1 MTKTQKKWR
10 SFLAARNKPLQSVTS
25 KSQPNY
31 SKRLVKAAI
40 GTLCTMGLIG
50 YPCLSAEAHL
60 NFSPDFTKD
69 FKFEAGDYYQQIVA
83 GKVTDTAGAPITG
96 ASVLIIGTKEGAIT
110 DQDGNYTIKAS
121 SGQTLM
127 FKYVGYEQQEIK
139 VTGNHLDVRLVP
151 ETSTLDDVVMIGYGT
166 QKKRDLTGAIST
178 VNTEQLKNENPA
190 SLQDIMRSNVPGLSV
205 PYSTSAKPS
214 GDFQIRGKNTLN
226 AGATPL
232 IVLDGVIYYGSI
244 NDINPD
250 DIASVD
256 VLKDASSVA
265 VYGAKAAEGVIAIT
279 TKKGRT
285 GKPTVAVNANFGRA
299 TPEINQRPYDVNGY
313 VKFRENVALSQHA
326 TTAKPYQYSDPRNLP
341 SDITVDQWLAYDGS
355 KGDPV
360 SIWLERLG
368 MKSVEVNN
376 YLAGRSVDWY
386 DMIINSGN
394 QQNYTASLS
403 GKSDRVSYYWSA
415 GYQDNDGIVYG
426 DRYSIAR
433 SRLNLDAK
441 VTDFFSMGM
450 NVGFAVRDESGVAA
464 DWNKAI
470 TNSPLGSIYTDDS
483 STLRYSPNDQQGL
496 GQTENVL
503 GAPTYTDRLKKYYTL
518 NANFYGKVKLP
529 FGIQYQVN
537 FTPQYQWYQYYNAN
551 SSGFVG
557 SNWEVQG
564 GLAHREHAV
573 TYQWNIDNLLTWNHD
588 FGDHHFEV
596 TLLQNAEKYQ
606 YWSDLVDNNGFV
618 PNDDLS
624 YHNIGAGTNA
634 VPSSDD
640 QYGTGQAFM
649 GRLIY
654 AYKQRYMLTASVRRD
669 GYSAFGD
676 KFKWGTFPAVALG
689 WEFTKE
695 PWFKPSWLD
704 YGKLRLSYGVNGNRD
719 IGRYV
724 ALSNIT
730 TGKYFHV
737 GDDGSVES
745 VSELFVANM
754 ANPNLQWERTAAYN
768 VGLDFRLLHGIL
780 SGSIDAYKSKTTN
793 LLVKRSL
800 EDIIGFDYIWT
811 NLGQINNQGLEFQLT
826 SQNINRPN
834 FTWSSSFNFSLN
846 RNKIISLYGDKQNIV
861 DANGN
866 VTGQKEPDD
875 ITNGWFIG
883 HPLDAIW
890 DYKVLGVYTEA
901 EKDLASKYGQQPGDF
916 KIEDVNGDGKYTNDD
931 KQFLGYKNPRYN
943 LSLRNDFTFL
953 KNFDFSFVLYAKLG
967 AMTTFNNAKNN
978 SGFID
983 RSSYY
988 DLPYWTVDN
997 QINNYARLFSSDGGA
1012 SYNVWR
1018 STSFVRL
1025 STISLA
1031 YTFPKELIKKAQ
1043 IKDLRVYFTVR
1054 NAALYAPNWDYWD
1067 PEMDTPGPSP
1077 RNYTLGLNVTL

>member
-1 MTKTQKKWR
+1 MIKKHAKNTDNNGYNR
-10 SFLAARNKPLQSVTS
+10 YPFLHYV
-25 KSQPNY
+25 
-31 SKRLVKAAI
+31 
-40 GTLCTMGLIG
+40 MGLTTLV
-50 YPCLSAEAHL
+50 CLGAASNKAL
-60 NFSPDFTKD
+60 
-69 FKFEAGDYYQQIVA
+69 AGPYKIDGPKKAVAYLQQMVTGI
-83 GKVTDTAGAPITG
+83 VTDSAGTPVSG
-96 ASVLIIGTKEGAIT
+96 ASVLVKGTKEGTIT
-110 DQDGNYTIKAS
+110 DDKGHYAIQATE
-121 SGQTLM
+121 GQVLI
-127 FKYVGYEQQEIK
+127 FKFVGYAQQEIP
-139 VTGNHLDVRLVP
+139 VTGRQLIVRLMP
-151 ETSTLDDVVMIGYGT
+151 EESTLDDVVMIGYGT

-205 PYSTSAKPS
+205 PYSSNAKPS

-279 TKKGRT
+279 TKKGKT
-285 GKPTVAVNANFGRA
+285 GKPTVSVNANFGKA
-299 TPEINQRPYDVNGY
+299 TPEINQRPYDALGY
-313 VKFRENVALSQHA
+313 IKFRQNVALSQNA

-341 SDITVDQWLAYDGS
+341 SDISVDDWLAYDGS

-360 SIWLERLG
+360 RIWLERLG
-368 MKSVEVNN
+368 MRGVEIDN

-386 DMIINSGN
+386 DMIIKSGT

-403 GKSDRVSYYWSA
+403 GKTDKVSYYWSA
-415 GYQDNDGIVYG
+415 GYQDNQGIVYG

-441 VTDFFSMGM
+441 VTDFFTMGM

-483 STLRYSPNDQQGL
+483 TALRYSPNDQQGL

-518 NANFYGKVKLP
+518 NANIYGKVKLP
-529 FGIQYQVN
+529 FGIQYQMN
-537 FTPQYQWYQYYNAN
+537 FTPQFQWYQYCNHN
-551 SSGFVG
+551 SSEFKG

-564 GLAHREHAV
+564 GLVHREHSD

-606 YWSDLVDNNGFV
+606 YWSDLVDNNNFV
-618 PNDDLS
+618 PNDNLG
-624 YHNIGAGTNA
+624 YHNIGAGTNPI
-634 VPSSDD
+634 PSSNDE
-640 QYGTGQAFM
+640 YGTGQAFM

-654 AYKQRYMLTASVRRD
+654 SYKQRYLLTASVRRD

-676 KFKWGTFPAVALG
+676 RYKWGTFPAVALG

-695 PWFKPSWLD
+695 PWFKADFLD
-704 YGKLRLSYGVNGNRD
+704 YGKLRLSYGINGNRD

-737 GDDGSVES
+737 GDDGTVES

-768 VGLDFRLLHGIL
+768 IGLDFRMFNGIV

-811 NLGQINNQGLEFQLT
+811 NLGQINNKGLEFQLT
-826 SQNINRPN
+826 SQNIRHSD
-834 FTWSSSFNFSLN
+834 FSWTSSFNFSFN
-846 RNKIISLYGDKQNIV
+846 RNKIVSLYGDKQDV
-861 DANGN
+861 LDANGN
-866 VTGQKEPDD
+866 VIGQREPDD

-883 HPLDAIW
+883 HPLDAVW
-890 DYKVLGVYTEA
+890 DYKVLGVYSEA
-901 EKDLASKYGQQPGDF
+901 EKDLAAKYGQQPGDF
-916 KIEDVNGDGKYTNDD
+916 KIEDVNNDGKYTNDD

-953 KNFDFSFVLYAKLG
+953 KNFDLSFMLYAKLG
-967 AMTTFNNAKNN
+967 AMATYNTAKNN

-997 QINNYARLFSSDGGA
+997 QINDYARLFSSDGGA

-1018 STSFVRL
+1018 KTSFVRL
-1025 STISLA
+1025 ATVSLA
-1031 YTFPKELIKKAQ
+1031 YSFPKEIIKKAQ
-1043 IKDLRVYFTVR
+1043 IQDLRVYFTVR
-1054 NAALYAPNWDYWD
+1054 NAAVYAPNWDFWD

-1077 RNYTLGLNVTL
+1077 RNYTLGVNITL

>member
-1 MTKTQKKWR
+1 MKETHPKVSGICCFTRSPLKTF
-10 SFLAARNKPLQSVTS
+10 SLAVIALLFTGISTS
-25 KSQPNY
+25 QATPHKTVS
-31 SKRLVKAAI
+31 
-40 GTLCTMGLIG
+40 
-50 YPCLSAEAHL
+50 
-60 NFSPDFTKD
+60 FTKETD
-69 FKFEAGDYYQQIVA
+69 RYQQMVSGIVQ
-83 GKVTDTAGAPITG
+83 DTSGAPIEG
-96 ASVLIIGTKEGAIT
+96 ASVEVAGSKRGTLTDAQGHYQIEAASGA
-110 DQDGNYTIKAS
+110 
-121 SGQTLM
+121 TLV
-127 FKYVGYEQQEIK
+127 FRFVGYIEQSIQVKGKELN
-139 VTGNHLDVRLVP
+139 VSLVP
-151 ETSTLDDVVMIGYGT
+151 ETTTLDEVVMIGYGT
-166 QKKRDLTGAIST
+166 QKKRDLTGAVST
-178 VNTEQLKNENPA
+178 VNTERLKNENPT
-190 SLQDIMRSNVPGLSV
+190 SLQDIMRSNVPGLAV

-279 TKKGRT
+279 TKKGKT
-285 GKPTVAVNANFGRA
+285 GKPTVSVNANYGRV
-299 TPEINQRPYDVNGY
+299 TPEINRRPYDADGY
-313 VKFRENVALSQHA
+313 VKFRENVALSQNA
-326 TTAKPYQYSDPRNLP
+326 STAKPYEYSDPRKLP
-341 SDITVDQWLAYDGS
+341 SDISVDEWLAYDGS

-360 SIWLERLG
+360 RIWLQRLL
-368 MKSVEVNN
+368 MRNVEIDN
-376 YLAGRSVDWY
+376 YLAGRSVNWY
-386 DMIINSGN
+386 DMIINSGT

-403 GKSDRVSYYWSA
+403 GKTDRVSYYWSA
-415 GYQDNDGIVYG
+415 GYQNNEGVVYG
-426 DRYSIAR
+426 DKYSIVR

-450 NVGFAVRDESGVAA
+450 NLGFAVRDESGVPA
-464 DWNKAI
+464 DWDRAI

-496 GQTENVL
+496 GETENVL
-503 GAPTYTDRLKKYYTL
+503 AGPTFTDRLKKYYTL
-518 NANFYGKVKLP
+518 NTNFYGKVKLP

-537 FTPQYQWYQYYNAN
+537 FTPQFEWYQYYNHN
-551 SSGFVG
+551 SSQFIG

-564 GLAHREHAV
+564 GIAHREHSV

-606 YWSDLVDNNGFV
+606 YWQDLVDNNGFV
-618 PNDDLS
+618 PNDNLG
-624 YHNIGAGTNA
+624 YHNIGAGTNP

-654 AYKQRYMLTASVRRD
+654 SYKQRYLLTASVRRD

-676 KFKWGTFPAVALG
+676 DFKWGTFPAVALG

-695 PWFKPSWLD
+695 PWFKTNWLD
-704 YGKLRLSYGVNGNRD
+704 YGKLRLSYGINGNRD

-737 GDDGSVES
+737 GEDGAVES

-754 ANPNLQWERTAAYN
+754 ANPRLQWERTAAYN
-768 VGLDFRLLHGIL
+768 AGLDFKLFHGVL
-780 SGSIDAYKSKTTN
+780 SGSIDAYKSRTTN

-800 EDIIGFDYIWT
+800 PDLIGFSYIWT
-811 NLGQINNQGLEFQLT
+811 NLGRIDNKGLELALT
-826 SQNINRPN
+826 SQNINRSN
-834 FTWSSSFNFSLN
+834 FKWSSSFNFSLN
-846 RNKIISLYGDKQNIV
+846 RNKIVSLYGDQQDIR
-861 DANGN
+861 DEEGN
-866 VTGQKEPDD
+866 VIDHREPDD
-875 ITNGWFIG
+875 IANGWFIG
-883 HPLDAIW
+883 HPLDVVW
-890 DYKVLGVYTEA
+890 DYKVLGVYSEDEA
-901 EKDLASKYGQQPGDF
+901 ELANKYGQQPGDF

-931 KQFLGYKNPRYN
+931 KQFLGYKNPRYTW
-943 LSLRNDFTFL
+943 SLRNDFTFL
-953 KNFDFSFVLYAKLG
+953 NNFNFSFVIYSKLG
-967 AMTTFNNAKNN
+967 GMSQYNTAKNN

-983 RSSYY
+983 RSSWY
-988 DLPYWTVDN
+988 DLPYWTPDN
-997 QINNYARLFSSDGGA
+997 QINDYSRLFSSDGGA

-1018 STSFVRL
+1018 KTSFVRL
-1025 STISLA
+1025 ANVSLA
-1031 YTFPKELIKKAQ
+1031 YTFPRDLIKKAQ

-1054 NAALYAPNWDYWD
+1054 NAAIYAPDWDFWD
-1067 PEMDTPGPSP
+1067 PEMATQGPSP
-1077 RNYTLGLNVTL
+1077 RSYTLGLNVTL

>member
-1 MTKTQKKWR
+1 MKETHPKASGIRCFSRSPLKT
-10 SFLAARNKPLQSVTS
+10 FTLAVLALLFTGVGYSYAVPHRADPLI
-25 KSQPNY
+25 KG
-31 SKRLVKAAI
+31 AD
-40 GTLCTMGLIG
+40 G
-50 YPCLSAEAHL
+50 
-60 NFSPDFTKD
+60 
-69 FKFEAGDYYQQIVA
+69 YQQMVS
-83 GKVTDTAGAPITG
+83 GTVRDTAGAPIEG
-96 ASVLIIGTKEGAIT
+96 ASVQISGTKKGTIT
-110 DQDGNYTIKAS
+110 DRSGRYQIEAA
-121 SGQTLM
+121 SGQTLV
-127 FKYVGYEQQEIK
+127 FRFVGYIEQSIQ
-139 VTGNHLDVRLVP
+139 VTGSQLNVNLVP
-151 ETSTLDDVVMIGYGT
+151 ETTTLDDVVMIGYGT
-166 QKKRDLTGAIST
+166 QKKRDLTGAVST

-190 SLQDIMRSNVPGLSV
+190 SLQDIMRSNVPGLAV
-205 PYSTSAKPS
+205 PYSTNAKPS

-279 TKKGRT
+279 TKKGKT
-285 GKPTVAVNANFGRA
+285 GKPTVAVNANFGKA
-299 TPEINQRPYDVNGY
+299 TPEINQRPYDVAGY
-313 VKFRENVALSQHA
+313 VKFRENVALSQNA

-341 SDITVDQWLAYDGS
+341 GDISVEDWLAYDGS
-355 KGDPV
+355 SGDPV
-360 SIWLERLG
+360 SIWLQRLG
-368 MKSVEVNN
+368 MRTVEIEN
-376 YLAGRSVDWY
+376 YLAGRSVNWY
-386 DMIINSGN
+386 DMIIKSGT

-415 GYQDNDGIVYG
+415 GYQNNEGIVYG
-426 DRYSIAR
+426 DQYSIAR
-433 SRLNLDAK
+433 SRLNLEAK
-441 VTDFFSMGM
+441 VTDFFTMGM
-450 NVGFAVRDESGVAA
+450 NVGFAVRDESGVPA

-518 NANFYGKVKLP
+518 NGNFYGKVKLP

-537 FTPQYQWYQYYNAN
+537 FTPQFEWYQYYNHN
-551 SSGFVG
+551 SSQFIG

-564 GLAHREHAV
+564 GIAHREHSV

-606 YWSDLVDNNGFV
+606 YWSDLVDNNGFD
-618 PNDDLS
+618 PNDNLG

-634 VPSSDD
+634 IPSSDD

-654 AYKQRYMLTASVRRD
+654 AYKQRYLLTASVRRD

-676 KFKWGTFPAVALG
+676 SYKWGTFPAVALG

-695 PWFKPSWLD
+695 PWFKTNFLD
-704 YGKLRLSYGVNGNRD
+704 YGKLRLSYGINGNRD

-737 GDDGSVES
+737 GQDGSVES
-745 VSELFVANM
+745 VTELFVQNM
-754 ANPNLQWERTAAYN
+754 ANPNLQWEKTAAYN
-768 VGLDFRLLHGIL
+768 VGLDFRMFNGII

-800 EDIIGFDYIWT
+800 EDIIGFDFIWT
-811 NLGQINNQGLEFQLT
+811 NLGRIDNKGLEISLT
-826 SQNINRPN
+826 SQNINHPD
-834 FTWSSSFNFSLN
+834 FAWSSSANFSLN
-846 RNKIISLYGDKQNIV
+846 RNKIISLYGDEQDIL

-866 VTGQKEPDD
+866 VIDHREPDD
-875 ITNGWFIG
+875 IGNGWFID

-890 DYKVLGVYTEA
+890 DYKVMGVYTDA
-901 EKDLASKYGQQPGDF
+901 EKDLAAKYGQQPGDF

-931 KQFLGYKNPRYN
+931 KQFLGYQNPRFTW
-943 LSLRNDFTFL
+943 SLRNDFTFL
-953 KNFDFSFVLYAKLG
+953 KNFNFSFVIYSKIG
-967 AMTTFNNAKNN
+967 GMSKFNDAKNN

-988 DLPYWTVDN
+988 DLPYWRTDN
-997 QINNYARLFSSDGGA
+997 QIDDYARLFSSDGGA
-1012 SYNVWR
+1012 SYSVWR
-1018 STSFVRL
+1018 KTSFVRL
-1025 STISLA
+1025 ANISLA
-1031 YTFPKELIKKAQ
+1031 YTFPKDLIKKAQ

-1054 NAALYAPNWDYWD
+1054 NAAIYAPDWDFWD
-1067 PEMDTPGPSP
+1067 PEMGTHGPSP
-1077 RNYTLGLNVTL
+1077 RTYTLGLNVTL